1 MKHLFSIILMV
12 TILVSIFSC
21 KNKPSVSNNGFVEGK
36 SQLNNI
42 PTQDTLK
49 WTEVLWIDTL
59 KDLGNLKKGGL
70 VEVAFRFKNIG
81 TKPLSINSVT
91 PGCGCTQAEK
101 PSKQIQPGE
110 ESLVKA
116 KFNTENQQGK
126 VTKHITVEYNAKQSV
141 KELEFTAVVED
152 IKKQ

>member
-1 MKHLFSIILMV
+1 MKQIISLLLISV
-12 TILVSIFSC
+12 ITLITISC
-21 KNKPSVSNNGFVEGK
+21 KNKPSASVNGFVKGDSEV
-36 SQLNNI
+36 NNI

-70 VEVAFRFKNIG
+70 VEVSFRFKNIG
-81 TKPLSINSVT
+81 KNPLSINRVT

-101 PSKQIQPGE
+101 PSKQIAPGE

-116 KFNTENQQGK
+116 QFNTENQSGK
-126 VTKHITVEYNAKQSV
+126 VNKHITVEYNAKQSV
-141 KELEFTAVVED
+141 KDLEFTALVEENN
-152 IKKQ
+152 KQ